1 MTSSSKKSKTS
12 KSEPKIKTKIGRGY
26 NPNLVNYKESEYHYG
41 SDFEESEPEYMDE
54 ADEKESESSDD
65 DDSRGFDEESDELD
79 VESEADLEWNEDQN
93 AR

>member
-1 MTSSSKKSKTS
+1 
-12 KSEPKIKTKIGRGY
+12 
-26 NPNLVNYKESEYHYG
+26 
-41 SDFEESEPEYMDE
+41 MDE

-65 DDSRGFDEESDELD
+65 GDSRGFDEESDELD